1 MEELVLRPGVVG
13 PAAVRPV
20 PVHVNVHG
28 RERVE
33 GVDGG
38 QALAAAL
45 QEKRKKEG

>member
-13 PAAVRPV
+13 PSAVRPV
-20 PVHVNVHG
+20 PVHVDVHG

-33 GVDGG
+33 GVDRG

-45 QEKRKKEG
+45 QEKKEG